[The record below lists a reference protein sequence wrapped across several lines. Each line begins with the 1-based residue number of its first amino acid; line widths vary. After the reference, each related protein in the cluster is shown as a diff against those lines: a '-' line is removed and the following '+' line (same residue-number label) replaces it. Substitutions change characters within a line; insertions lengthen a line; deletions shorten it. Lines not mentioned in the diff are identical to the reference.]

1 MLQIRT
7 AQYILFDLEY
17 TIGDFEDELGLG
29 LGHLLYQD
37 PNPKRDTSQFVFSL
51 DLKFGFSRL
60 PKVYLN
66 YV

>member
-7 AQYILFDLEY
+7 AQFILFDLEY

-37 PNPKRDTSQFVFSL
+37 PNPKRDTS
-51 DLKFGFSRL
+51 
-60 PKVYLN
+60 
-66 YV
+66 